1 MKWDHKKRRFCG
13 NFQSNRQHR
22 NKLITI
28 QPTCCCWLSCPAPR
42 SVQHC
47 RSCLRRGNSGSANC
61 SKKENYYCWSWY
73 HSYFFPYTSES
84 SVDKTCSTSSCFSS
98 SRVSID
104 TKFNLD
110 KNLFLSKLSQPD
122 IPLDPPKPPT
132 HPSPKSQA
140 NNLPRSTTSFDGALA
155 LILPCSSSRVGGM
168 GGGMGGGDGGGD
180 GGGGGGGL
188 WKSPE

>member
-1 MKWDHKKRRFCG
+1 M
-13 NFQSNRQHR
+13 
-22 NKLITI
+22 
-28 QPTCCCWLSCPAPR
+28 
-42 SVQHC
+42 
-47 RSCLRRGNSGSANC
+47 
-61 SKKENYYCWSWY
+61 
-73 HSYFFPYTSES
+73 
-84 SVDKTCSTSSCFSS
+84 DKTCSTSSCFSS

-188 WKSPE
+188 